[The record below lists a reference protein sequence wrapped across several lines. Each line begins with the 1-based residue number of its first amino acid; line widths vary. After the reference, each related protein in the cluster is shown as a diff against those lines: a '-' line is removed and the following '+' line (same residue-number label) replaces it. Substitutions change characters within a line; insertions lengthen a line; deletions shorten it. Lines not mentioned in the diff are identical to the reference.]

1 VHTQRRLTQKLQKK
15 AGRDAGTS
23 GVGLQ

>member
-1 VHTQRRLTQKLQKK
+1 MQRRLTQKLQKK